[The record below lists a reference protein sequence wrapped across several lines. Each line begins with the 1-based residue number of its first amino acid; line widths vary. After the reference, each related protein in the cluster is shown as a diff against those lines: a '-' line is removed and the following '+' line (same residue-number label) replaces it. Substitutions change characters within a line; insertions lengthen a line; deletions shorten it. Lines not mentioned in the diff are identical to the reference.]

1 MCLIACDRCRALRA
15 SRRIAWARCWIS
27 SVMRYRK
34 DLPWR
39 FSCMGIA
46 IPSQG
51 ESHHKI
57 WSQKY
62 TQAAQPSYQ
71 PRLGGL
77 INTTRGRPQFCYVSE
92 HIRSTGRADTV
103 TGIARSS
110 VLLTL
115 PADTPLTPGTFDQ
128 VIALTQ
134 LDKLRSILS
143 ILRLEIAIPF
153 AQLVSVPQHVGNRS
167 SSKLCDSGK
176 TL

>member
-1 MCLIACDRCRALRA
+1 M
-15 SRRIAWARCWIS
+15 
-27 SVMRYRK
+27 
-34 DLPWR
+34 
-39 FSCMGIA
+39 
-46 IPSQG
+46 
-51 ESHHKI
+51 
-57 WSQKY
+57 
-62 TQAAQPSYQ
+62 
-71 PRLGGL
+71 
-77 INTTRGRPQFCYVSE
+77 
-92 HIRSTGRADTV
+92 

-134 LDKLRSILS
+134 LYKLRSILS